1 MLRTSSGVASVSQLG
16 RQVAFDR
23 RHDVLKRL
31 GGGHDCSTENPVS
44 MIRIMFHVSSIAIA
58 TSDRIGRNQPWC

>member
-23 RHDVLKRL
+23 RHDVLLRL
-31 GGGHDCSTENPVS
+31 GEGHDRLTENPVP
-44 MIRIMFHVSSIAIA
+44 MTRIVFHVSTIAIVS
-58 TSDRIGRNQPWC
+58 SDRIGRNQP